1 MTTPFKPS
9 RRLLALGRNDS
20 TSGGTNLFGSDG
32 DSSNDDNMTTEDIE
46 SPPRSSQKQPEGGV
60 VNLFGSFSH
69 PQQAERPKRYC
80 VPQQPHAFFPEEP
93 QDCSLSTLSYYGTAL
108 RPLDMNM
115 ANSSPPQRR
124 KRAGEGHPMG
134 REEISNGGN
143 EDMFISPRPE
153 AYRTMDGRTVT
164 SNNPFSPYTP
174 DTDGMDEDCDMQ
186 AAPEFPL
193 SLSCGGSANS
203 HSTTSSNH
211 SFSASI
217 ARDQPQTQQRPLK
230 INLQR
235 RDNTGTSPFKQPLT
249 FFEQQNYGAR
259 SGFPARQGQ
268 YSFTGSPI
276 EEVDIYEHQS
286 NGDTS
291 MGMGCKVRKVYL
303 DGDSASE
310 CRRAGGLFVD
320 TDQAVRDS
328 KIPRDEISPTDV
340 LSFPPPT
347 PTKAVRPRSTPGPP
361 HTPLM
366 ERHSR
371 SRSEWDDDDEMNPIA
386 SSSSKQPKSRFSLD
400 FDIIGQLGNGSF
412 GTVYKC
418 LSRLDGCMYA
428 IKAAKRKAKGVAD
441 RDRMLKEVYALAA
454 LSDQADTA
462 AFHIVRYH
470 QAWMEENRLYIQ
482 TELCSSTLQ
491 VEMSR
496 GIIKHEKRR
505 YKLMR
510 EILLALEFIHRNG
523 MVHLD
528 IKPENIFVKNDQFKL
543 GDFGL
548 VSKTSN
554 NSDVEEGDSR
564 YMSLELL
571 GGDHPD
577 LTKVRFA
584 FHLFGRFCCFQI
596 LTKQSLS
603 HRQSDIFSF
612 GATMYEIC
620 LGQQLPMEGQE
631 WQAIRH
637 GILQPLLNTPIDLEM
652 IIKEMMAPLPENR
665 PRPADLLK
673 RRELLS
679 SEQKQLIAEKHKV
692 LEANMALALQTQ
704 RMKKLTPPRG
714 RGLIRANTWNGGT
727 SW

>member
-9 RRLLALGRNDS
+9 RRVVALGRCDS
-20 TSGGTNLFGSDG
+20 SMGGTTLFAG
-32 DSSNDDNMTTEDIE
+32 DYDDSNDEPMTTEDIE
-46 SPPRSSQKQPEGGV
+46 SPPRSSLNQPQRFYNHAFDYISQG
-60 VNLFGSFSH
+60 
-69 PQQAERPKRYC
+69 QQADRPKRYA
-80 VPQQPHAFFPEEP
+80 VRQQPRGFSPDAARN
-93 QDCSLSTLSYYGTAL
+93 CSTDGSPSSNSVYDDTVL

-115 ANSSPPQRR
+115 NNSSPPQRR

-134 REEISNGGN
+134 REEFDTRVGD
-143 EDMFISPRPE
+143 DMFISPRPE

-164 SNNPFSPYTP
+164 SRNPFSPYTP
-174 DTDGMDEDCDMQ
+174 DCDIMDEGDSDMT
-186 AAPEFPL
+186 AAPVFPM
-193 SLSCGGSANS
+193 SLYGGGSANS
-203 HSTTSSNH
+203 HSSNDQTPSLH
-211 SFSASI
+211 ASV
-217 ARDQPQTQQRPLK
+217 QKGQSLVQQRPLK

-235 RDNTGTSPFKQPLT
+235 RDNTGISPFKNHT
-249 FFEQQNYGAR
+249 SFFPDQHYEGA
-259 SGFPARQGQ
+259 GFPAREGQ
-268 YSFTGSPI
+268 FSFTGSPI
-276 EEVDIYEHQS
+276 SEVDYCEHQS
-286 NGDTS
+286 TGS
-291 MGMGCKVRKVYL
+291 GSSCMGSKVRKLYI

-310 CRRAGGLFVD
+310 CHRAHGLFVD
-320 TDQAVRDS
+320 TGKAIRDS

-340 LSFPPPT
+340 FSFPPPT
-347 PTKAVRPRSTPGPP
+347 PTKMARPRYTPGPP
-361 HTPLM
+361 HTPM
-366 ERHSR
+366 TERRSR
-371 SRSEWDDDDEMNPIA
+371 RSEWVDNDEMNPIV
-386 SSSSKQPKSRFSLD
+386 SSSSKQPISRFSQD

-454 LSDQADTA
+454 LSDQADFA

-482 TELCSSTLQ
+482 TELCSSTLL

-554 NSDVEEGDSR
+554 GGDVEEGDSR

-571 GGDHPD
+571 GGDHSD
-577 LTKVRFA
+577 LTK
-584 FHLFGRFCCFQI
+584 
-596 LTKQSLS
+596 
-603 HRQSDIFSF
+603 SDIFSF

-620 LGQQLPMEGQE
+620 LERQLPTDGQE
-631 WQAIRH
+631 WQEIRH
-637 GILQPLLNTPIDLEM
+637 GLLQPLQNTPVEM
-652 IIKEMMAPLPENR
+652 EAFIKEMMNQQPDSR

-673 RRELLS
+673 KRELLS
-679 SEQKQLIAEKHKV
+679 MEQKQLIAEKHKV

-704 RMKKLTPPRG
+704 RMKKFTPPRG
-714 RGLIRANTWNGGT
+714 RGLIRANTWTGDT
-727 SW
+727 AW